1 MKHYE
6 TSARITLWAGRG
18 VSVLVILLLPLFP
31 MLINIYHL
39 QFRALSSAERIAI
52 IAGFYAC
59 APAVLWALRSME
71 FLLRNILRA
80 ELFIEDNVNH
90 IRNIRWCCLAVSII
104 CLAASFGFPSL
115 VFLSVIMAFLCLV
128 INVVGQVMKAAVVIQ
143 EENDLTV

>member
-71 FLLRNILRA
+71 FLLRNILKA

-90 IRNIRWCCLAVSII
+90 IRSIRW
-104 CLAASFGFPSL
+104 
-115 VFLSVIMAFLCLV
+115 
-128 INVVGQVMKAAVVIQ
+128 
-143 EENDLTV
+143 